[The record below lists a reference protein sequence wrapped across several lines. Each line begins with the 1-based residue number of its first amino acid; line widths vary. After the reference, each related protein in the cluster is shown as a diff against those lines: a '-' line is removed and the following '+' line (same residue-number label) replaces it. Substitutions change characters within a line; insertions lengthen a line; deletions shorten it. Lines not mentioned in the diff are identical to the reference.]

1 MKEMNKLNL
10 CEKFENEKETKTYR
24 RYDEIH
30 KFDWFV
36 GYNENN
42 NKSLVLVIIG
52 EFTKFESTKI
62 INVRLEKRIDN
73 KLSLSFNLIDNN
85 YSDIFY
91 KFCEDMI
98 ENTRNIDNDNIIKFL
113 NMRWNMWRIAFKNS
127 SNKIL
132 NENEI
137 KGLIGELIFL
147 NEYMIKKYGIER
159 SIRSWQGPLNFH
171 KDYEI
176 SENWYEIKAI
186 SNNSLTVNIS
196 SVEQLE
202 SNFKGELDIV
212 ILEQAN
218 ELVNECVSLNKLI
231 SIINNKIDNIDVK
244 RIFWNK
250 LDNIGYLYDEEY
262 DKYNYRVIDI
272 NRYRVEDD
280 TFPRIL
286 RKELKK
292 GIINVSY
299 EVALNDIDSYL
310 IKE

>member
-1 MKEMNKLNL
+1 MNL

>member
-1 MKEMNKLNL
+1 MNKLNL

>member
-1 MKEMNKLNL
+1 
-10 CEKFENEKETKTYR
+10 
-24 RYDEIH
+24 
-30 KFDWFV
+30 
-36 GYNENN
+36 
-42 NKSLVLVIIG
+42 
-52 EFTKFESTKI
+52 
-62 INVRLEKRIDN
+62 
-73 KLSLSFNLIDNN
+73 
-85 YSDIFY
+85 
-91 KFCEDMI
+91 
-98 ENTRNIDNDNIIKFL
+98 
-113 NMRWNMWRIAFKNS
+113 MRWNMWRIAFKNS